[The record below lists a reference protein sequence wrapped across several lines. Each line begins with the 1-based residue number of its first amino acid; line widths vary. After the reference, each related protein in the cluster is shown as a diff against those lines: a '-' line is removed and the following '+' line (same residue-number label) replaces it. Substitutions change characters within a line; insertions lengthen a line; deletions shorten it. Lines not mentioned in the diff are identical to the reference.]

1 MSAVSGHNPPISLSA
16 LVCGLLMIYH
26 RIQSPNTIII
36 HQAGARAAADSS
48 LSAVSGDSWLGM
60 TACVL
65 DRDCSIFVSV
75 VSALCNVSS
84 GNTAANEGT
93 VTRYHGDH

>member
-1 MSAVSGHNPPISLSA
+1 MSAISGHNPPISLSA

-26 RIQSPNTIII
+26 RIQSPNTIIL

-65 DRDCSIFVSV
+65 DRDGSIFVSV
-75 VSALCNVSS
+75 VSALCHVSS
-84 GNTAANEGT
+84 GNTAANQGT
-93 VTRYHGDH
+93 VTRYHGD